1 MVIDCV
7 VIEDEPLAMIRL
19 KEYIQKVSFLNLL
32 KTFDNGIEAIQFLGT
47 SQTDLIFLDIQ
58 MDGFSGIQL
67 LESIQRKQEVIIT
80 TAFDRYALKGFDLN
94 VSDYL
99 LKPYTF
105 ERFMQAVVKVRDKL
119 GVQKIR
125 ETPDYIFIKTEYR
138 LEKIFT
144 DQILYIEGL
153 RDYRQIHTI
162 DKKIMTLETFG
173 DLEKKLPESAFCRV
187 HKSFLVSV
195 GKIELVERDRIKI
208 NKVLIPISET
218 YKEKFY
224 KLISPSKA

>member
-47 SQTDLIFLDIQ
+47 SRTDLIFLDIQ

-125 ETPDYIFIKTEYR
+125 ETPDYVFIKTEYR

-144 DQILYIEGL
+144 DKILYIEGV

-173 DLEKKLPESAFCRV
+173 DLEKKLPENAFCRV

-195 GKIELVERDRIKI
+195 SKIELVERDRIKI
-208 NKVLIPISET
+208 NKVLIPISDT
-218 YKEKFY
+218 YRDNFY
-224 KLISPSKA
+224 KLISPPKT

>member
-7 VIEDEPLAMIRL
+7 VIEDEPLAMIRI

-47 SQTDLIFLDIQ
+47 SRADLIFLDIQ
-58 MDGFSGIQL
+58 MDGFSGIQF

-80 TAFDRYALKGFDLN
+80 TAFDQYALRGFDLN

-119 GVQKIR
+119 SVQKIR
-125 ETPDYIFIKTEYR
+125 ETPDYVFIKTEYR

-144 DQILYIEGL
+144 DQILYIEGV
-153 RDYRQIHTI
+153 RDYRQIHAI

-173 DLEKKLPESAFCRV
+173 DLEKKLPEGAFCRV

-195 GKIELVERDRIKI
+195 SKIELVERDRIKI

-218 YKEKFY
+218 YRDNFY
-224 KLISPSKA
+224 KLISPPRT